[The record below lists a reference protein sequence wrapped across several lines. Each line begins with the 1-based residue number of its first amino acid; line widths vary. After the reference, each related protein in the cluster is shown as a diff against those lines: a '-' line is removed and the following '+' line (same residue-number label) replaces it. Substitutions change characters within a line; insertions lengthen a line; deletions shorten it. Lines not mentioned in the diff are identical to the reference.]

1 MLNLKHL
8 SFEGEKMIHVLR
20 LTCLPLQGLT
30 SQSALGVRMAS
41 GDAVSWSNSQWPKEN
56 CTFLPSLPPFLAH
69 TPITYHALTLM
80 LTAPK
85 PAQQRDGM
93 TRSERRKSRLKW
105 LEMQEGFFSSTG
117 FGWPLNYQQRDT
129 ERTEYQRISTSKMF
143 STKYM
148 KSEWNL
154 TSLQKK
160 LLCFSQDI
168 KIHNKEEMY
177 RVIQCLQE
185 HKSFWAAHPAFL
197 YFCKKPQLA
206 HGSGHV
212 PCLLADTKRIK
223 PIVKNTSCYCL
234 NS

>member
-1 MLNLKHL
+1 MAKRELHFS
-8 SFEGEKMIHVLR
+8 SF
-20 LTCLPLQGLT
+20 
-30 SQSALGVRMAS
+30 
-41 GDAVSWSNSQWPKEN
+41 
-56 CTFLPSLPPFLAH
+56 
-69 TPITYHALTLM
+69 
-80 LTAPK
+80 TAPVLGTHSHHLPCTDTDAHRTK
-85 PAQQRDGM
+85 TCTTEGWNDTVR
-93 TRSERRKSRLKW
+93 ERRKSRLKW
-105 LEMQEGFFSSTG
+105 VEMQKGFFSSTG
-117 FGWPLNYQQRDT
+117 FGWPLNYQQIDT

-197 YFCKKPQLA
+197 YFGKKPQLA